1 MLLDSFLE
9 GGLALYERLI
19 NLSNVNLIL
28 NHIMLT
34 KLEKKEYRK
43 LGKLILS
50 LPTDSKQFHEITP
63 RFLELNQKRY
73 NPFYNRGAK

>member
-1 MLLDSFLE
+1 LKGSQPFTYKPYFEPL
-9 GGLALYERLI
+9 
-19 NLSNVNLIL
+19 
-28 NHIMLT
+28 IMLT

>member
-1 MLLDSFLE
+1 MGFLAY
-9 GGLALYERLI
+9 LERLI
-19 NLSNVNLIL
+19 NLSLTNLIL

-50 LPTDSKQFHEITP
+50 LPTDSKEFHEITP
-63 RFLELNQKRY
+63 RFLELNQKKY
-73 NPFYNRGAK
+73 NPFYKGTNHINNTN

>member
-1 MLLDSFLE
+1 
-9 GGLALYERLI
+9 
-19 NLSNVNLIL
+19 
-28 NHIMLT
+28 MLT

-43 LGKLILS
+43 LGKLILN

>member
-1 MLLDSFLE
+1 
-9 GGLALYERLI
+9 
-19 NLSNVNLIL
+19 
-28 NHIMLT
+28 MLT

-63 RFLELNQKRY
+63 RFLELNQK
-73 NPFYNRGAK
+73 NTILFTIEGLNNE

>member
-1 MLLDSFLE
+1 VGFLAY
-9 GGLALYERLI
+9 LERLT
-19 NLSNVNLIL
+19 NLSLTNFIL

-50 LPTDSKQFHEITP
+50 LPTDSKEFHEITP

>member
-1 MLLDSFLE
+1 VGFNAYL
-9 GGLALYERLI
+9 ERLS

-43 LGKLILS
+43 LGKLLLS

-73 NPFYNRGAK
+73 NSSDPIRFYTRGAK